1 MAVRTE
7 ESRYPAANGKDA
19 IAAQVWY
26 DDGAQPRWILQIV
39 HGMCEYMGRY
49 NDFAEFMARHGAVV
63 CGNDHAGHGRS
74 KGADGYGHFAAR
86 DGDKNLVTDVRTLN
100 RAVCGRWPGLP
111 VVMFGHSM
119 GSFICRQ
126 YITQF
131 GEELAGIVLSGTAGD
146 NPASGAALFLAKAVR
161 LLRGGK
167 YRSPFLSKMA
177 FGSYNDRYPEKR
189 TQYDWISRDP
199 AVVDRYAAD
208 EACTY
213 QFTVGAYIDL
223 LRLMRSI
230 EGDRWARRVPA
241 DRPYLVLAGS
251 MDPVGNYAKGVG
263 EVCGRLKNAGVKD
276 LTLKIYD
283 GAHHEVLNE
292 TNRAEVYDDILAW
305 TERVLS
311 GKAGK
316 KPGEP

>member
-1 MAVRTE
+1 MAVKTE
-7 ESRYPAANGKDA
+7 DFHFPAANGVDT

-26 DDGAQPRWILQIV
+26 DDAAEPKWILQIV

-74 KGADGYGHFAAR
+74 KGADGYGYFAKK
-86 DGDKNLVTDVRTLN
+86 DGDRNLVADVRTFN
-100 RAVCGRWPGLP
+100 RAVCRRWPGLP

-119 GSFICRQ
+119 GSFVCRRYLTQ
-126 YITQF
+126 Y
-131 GEELAGIVLSGTAGD
+131 GEELAGVVLSGTAGD
-146 NPASGAALFLAKAVR
+146 NPACGVALALAKAVR
-161 LLRGGK
+161 LFRGDK
-167 YRSPFLSKMA
+167 YRSPTLTKLA

-189 TQYDWISRDP
+189 TPYDWISRDT

-230 EGDRWARRVPA
+230 AGDEWAKKVPKEK
-241 DRPYLVLAGS
+241 PYLVLAGS
-251 MDPVGNYAKGVG
+251 MDPVGGYTKGVH
-263 EVCGRLKNAGVKD
+263 EVCGRLERAGVKD

-292 TNRAEVYDDILAW
+292 TNREEVYRDILGW
-305 TERVLS
+305 TDRVLS
-311 GKAGK
+311 GGVKQG
-316 KPGEP
+316 